1 MDNKEF
7 NQIFETIA
15 KSKTMIPSNAL
26 LSVLAGIVNSSDKE
40 NDDVKKFAEALKD
53 CELPDLVSKTIM
65 FTCNSVIINL
75 WKMFGP
81 QFEEAYKKEL
91 AKAAEK
97 APEELPKQDA

>member
-1 MDNKEF
+1 
-7 NQIFETIA
+7 
-15 KSKTMIPSNAL
+15 MIPSNAL

-40 NDDVKKFAEALKD
+40 NEDVKKFAEALKD

-91 AKAAEK
+91 AKAAADK